1 MYLFFNLQTPNY
13 EQTTRYFD
21 NNKFQEV
28 IKEIDTSKDDFLI
41 YHGGLQT
48 TALYSSNDVYL
59 EDVNYFDVGR
69 GTEGFHIPI
78 FENKNLHIACTK
90 YIGSDEGKDCLD
102 SNLEFLDSFEGE
114 KIKLVGVHIRDHQL
128 VPYIQA
134 FQISGWNIIN
144 IDFLNEVAIIEYA
157 K

>member
-1 MYLFFNLQTPNY
+1 MEVTLLKRILKTCY
-13 EQTTRYFD
+13 
-21 NNKFQEV
+21 NNK
-28 IKEIDTSKDDFLI
+28 ILSLYLNYKKDDFLI

-48 TALYSSNDVYL
+48 TALYSTNDIYL
-59 EDVNYFDVGR
+59 EDINYFDIGR

-78 FENKNLHIACTK
+78 FKNKNLHIACTK

-114 KIKLVGVHIRDHQL
+114 RIKLVGVHIRDHQL
-128 VPYIQA
+128 IPYIQA